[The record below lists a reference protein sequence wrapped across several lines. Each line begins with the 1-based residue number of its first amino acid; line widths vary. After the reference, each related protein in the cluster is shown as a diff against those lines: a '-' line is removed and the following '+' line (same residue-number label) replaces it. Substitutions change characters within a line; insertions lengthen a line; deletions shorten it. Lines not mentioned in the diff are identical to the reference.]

1 MTTQLE
7 QLKSITTVVA
17 DTGDFEAI
25 ALYQPQDATT
35 NPSLLLKAVQIEK
48 YRPLAI
54 EAVKWA
60 KDQGATDDVAAVA
73 ADKLAV
79 LIGAKLM
86 EQVPGYVST
95 EVDARLSFDTMAT
108 VEKANHL
115 LALYRDQGIDTS
127 RVLIKIAATWEGIQ
141 AARILEAQGIKTNV
155 TLVFSFAQA
164 RASADAGAFLISPFV
179 GRILDWYKADQPDA
193 DFSGANDPGVQS
205 VTRIYNYFKEHGYDT
220 IVMGAS
226 FRNISEIQEL
236 AGCDRL
242 TISPGLLDE
251 LANTDAELP
260 RKLTPVDSPKA
271 APAALT
277 EQTFRW
283 DMNEDAM
290 ATDKLSQGIRQFAK
304 DQVTL
309 ETMLTDLAK

>member
-60 KDQGATDDVAAVA
+60 KNQGATDDVAAVA

-164 RASADAGAFLISPFV
+164 RASAEAGAFLISPFV

-251 LANTDAELP
+251 LANTDAVLP

>member
-7 QLKSITTVVA
+7 QLKSMTTVVA

-54 EAVKWA
+54 EAVNWA
-60 KDQGATDDVAAVA
+60 KGQGATDDVATVA

-95 EVDARLSFDTMAT
+95 EVDARLSFDTLAT

-141 AARILEAQGIKTNV
+141 AARILEEQGIKTNV

-164 RASADAGAFLISPFV
+164 RASAEAGAFLISPFV

-193 DFSGANDPGVQS
+193 DFNGANDPGVQS
-205 VTRIYNYFKEHGYDT
+205 VTRIYNYFKEHGYNT

-251 LANTDAELP
+251 LANNDAPLP
-260 RKLTPVDSPKA
+260 RKLAPVDAPKA
-271 APAALT
+271 AAAALT

-283 DMNEDAM
+283 DMNEEAM

-309 ETMLTDLAK
+309 ETMLTEVAK

>member
-7 QLKSITTVVA
+7 QLKSMTTVVA

-54 EAVKWA
+54 EAVNWA
-60 KDQGATDDVAAVA
+60 KAQGATDDVATVA

-95 EVDARLSFDTMAT
+95 EVDARLSFDTLAT

-141 AARILEAQGIKTNV
+141 AARILEEQGIKTNV

-164 RASADAGAFLISPFV
+164 RASAEAGAFLISPFV

-193 DFSGANDPGVQS
+193 DFNGANDPGVQS
-205 VTRIYNYFKEHGYDT
+205 VTRIYNYFKEHGYNT

-251 LANTDAELP
+251 LANNDAPLP
-260 RKLTPVDSPKA
+260 RKLAPVDAPKA
-271 APAALT
+271 AAAALT

-283 DMNEDAM
+283 DMNEEAM

-309 ETMLTDLAK
+309 ETMLTELAK

>member
-164 RASADAGAFLISPFV
+164 RASAEAGAFLISPFV

-205 VTRIYNYFKEHGYDT
+205 VTRIYNYFKEHCYDT

>member
-60 KDQGATDDVAAVA
+60 KDQGATDDVSAVA

-164 RASADAGAFLISPFV
+164 RASAEAGAFLISPFV

-205 VTRIYNYFKEHGYDT
+205 VTRIYNYFKENGYDT

-277 EQTFRW
+277 EQAFRW

-290 ATDKLSQGIRQFAK
+290 TTDKLSQGIRQFAK

>member
-7 QLKSITTVVA
+7 QLKSMTTVVA

-54 EAVKWA
+54 EAVNWA
-60 KDQGATDDVAAVA
+60 KGQGATDDVATVA

-95 EVDARLSFDTMAT
+95 EVDARLSFDTLAT

-141 AARILEAQGIKTNV
+141 AARILEEQGIKTNV

-164 RASADAGAFLISPFV
+164 RASAEAGAFLISPFV

-193 DFSGANDPGVQS
+193 DFNGANDPGVQS
-205 VTRIYNYFKEHGYDT
+205 VTRIYNYFKEHGYNT

-251 LANTDAELP
+251 LANNDAPLP
-260 RKLTPVDSPKA
+260 RKLAPVDAPKA
-271 APAALT
+271 AAAALT

-283 DMNEDAM
+283 DMNEEAM

-309 ETMLTDLAK
+309 ETMLTELAK

>member
-7 QLKSITTVVA
+7 QLKSMTTVVA

-54 EAVKWA
+54 EAVNWA
-60 KDQGATDDVAAVA
+60 KAQGATDDVATVA

-95 EVDARLSFDTMAT
+95 EVDARLSFDTLAT

-141 AARILEAQGIKTNV
+141 AARILEEQGIKTNV

-164 RASADAGAFLISPFV
+164 RASAEAGAFLISPFV

-193 DFSGANDPGVQS
+193 DFNGANDPGVQS
-205 VTRIYNYFKEHGYDT
+205 VTRIYNYFKEHGYNT

-251 LANTDAELP
+251 LANNDAPLP
-260 RKLTPVDSPKA
+260 RKLAPVDTPKA
-271 APAALT
+271 AAAALT

-283 DMNEDAM
+283 DMNEEAM

-309 ETMLTDLAK
+309 ETMLTELAK

>member
-164 RASADAGAFLISPFV
+164 RASAEASAFLISPFV

-205 VTRIYNYFKEHGYDT
+205 VTRIYNYFKENGYDT

-226 FRNISEIQEL
+226 FRNINEIQEL

>member
-164 RASADAGAFLISPFV
+164 RASAEAGAFLISPFV

-205 VTRIYNYFKEHGYDT
+205 VTRIYNYFKENGYDT

-226 FRNISEIQEL
+226 FRNSSEIQEL